1 MKVLW
6 PTSNHEDLFKQV
18 FFQYL
23 TFYIL
28 IKFPFALEISRSSQ
42 LENCRIY
49 VHLYIFI
56 TILFCYNF
64 VKLDFFFFLFECLH
78 YHVELAVWTLE
89 YKSKVHRLVRKTIQY
104 YYLVKNLRKR
114 LSSTVDF

>member
-6 PTSNHEDLFKQV
+6 PTSNHEDLFKEV

-64 VKLDFFFFLFECLH
+64 VKLDFFFFCLNV
-78 YHVELAVWTLE
+78 Y
-89 YKSKVHRLVRKTIQY
+89 TIM
-104 YYLVKNLRKR
+104 LNWLCG
-114 LSSTVDF
+114 LWNIN